1 MTHTDSEK
9 ILAIWVFILIYAIS
23 HNVAKWVCALLTC
36 QVILSFIATIINTYK
51 QNGTKKRKTK
61 N

>member
-1 MTHTDSEK
+1 MTPTESEK
-9 ILAIWVFILIYAIS
+9 ILALWVFILVYAIS
-23 HNVAKWVCALLTC
+23 HNLHIGIIISLLI

-61 N
+61 S